1 MLSRRF
7 AEVELRKARVGHPD
21 VSHRIARAEPQGLY
35 NVSLRFFGATDK
47 NLTESDRGVR
57 VGEISIQRQRMLT
70 FGDAFHRALG
80 PRLDKSQVHV
90 AERMVRD
97 RRQAFGQLRFGGR
110 EGRHGIGRKE

>member
-1 MLSRRF
+1 M
-7 AEVELRKARVGHPD
+7 
-21 VSHRIARAEPQGLY
+21 
-35 NVSLRFFGATDK
+35 
-47 NLTESDRGVR
+47 
-57 VGEISIQRQRMLT
+57 GEISIQRQRMLT